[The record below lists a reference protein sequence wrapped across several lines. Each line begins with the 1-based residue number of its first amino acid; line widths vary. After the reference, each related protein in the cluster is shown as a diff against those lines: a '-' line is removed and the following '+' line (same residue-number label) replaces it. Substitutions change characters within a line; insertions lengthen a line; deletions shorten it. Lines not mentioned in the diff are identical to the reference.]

1 MSREELEKLT
11 ATKLRELAHEY
22 PEIEGAHALK
32 KEELI
37 VAILKA
43 RGEPIKV
50 VKKKPTQIHEIK
62 KHVKEMK
69 AEKEKLQEEKAQD
82 RKKISQLRRRIK
94 KLKRQSRIMAGV
106 KAAKAKASKEE
117 KAS

>member
-11 ATKLRELAHEY
+11 ATKLREIAHEY
-22 PEIEGAHALK
+22 PDIQGAHAMK

-37 VAILKA
+37 VAILTA

-50 VKKKPTQIHEIK
+50 AKKKPAQIHEIK

-69 AEKEKLQEEKAQD
+69 AEKEKLREGKAQD
-82 RKKISQLRRRIK
+82 RKKLSQLRRRIK
-94 KLKRQSRIMAGV
+94 RLKRQTRIMAGV
-106 KAAKAKASKEE
+106 KAAKAKEVKEE
-117 KAS
+117 KAP

>member
-50 VKKKPTQIHEIK
+50 AKKKPAQIHEIK
-62 KHVKEMK
+62 KHVRALKT
-69 AEKEKLQEEKAQD
+69 EKQKLREEQAQD
-82 RKKISQLRRRIK
+82 RKKLTQLRRKIK
-94 KLKRQSRIMAGV
+94 RLKRQTRLMAGV
-106 KAAKAKASKEE
+106 KAAKVKEVKEE

>member
-11 ATKLRELAHEY
+11 ATKLREMAHEY
-22 PEIEGAHALK
+22 SDIQGAHALK

-50 VKKKPTQIHEIK
+50 AKKKPTQIHEIK
-62 KHVKEMK
+62 KHVRELK
-69 AEKEKLQEEKAQD
+69 AEKQKLLEAKDLKKLGQIRKQIKKFKRQTRLLAGQKAEKAE
-82 RKKISQLRRRIK
+82 
-94 KLKRQSRIMAGV
+94 
-106 KAAKAKASKEE
+106 KAKQEAAS
-117 KAS
+117 

>member
-11 ATKLRELAHEY
+11 ATKLREVAHEY
-22 PEIEGAHALK
+22 PEIQGAHAMK

-37 VAILKA
+37 VAILTA
-43 RGEPIKV
+43 RGEPVKV
-50 VKKKPTQIHEIK
+50 AKKKPTQIHEIK

-69 AEKEKLQEEKAQD
+69 AEKRKLQEEKAQN
-82 RKKISQLRRRIK
+82 RKKISQLRRKIK
-94 KLKRQSRIMAGV
+94 RLKRQSRIMAGV
-106 KAAKAKASKEE
+106 KAAKAKEVKEE

>member
-50 VKKKPTQIHEIK
+50 VKKKPAQIHEIK
-62 KHVKEMK
+62 KHVKELK
-69 AEKEKLQEEKAQD
+69 AEKEKLREEKAQT

-94 KLKRQSRIMAGV
+94 RLKRQSRIMAGV
-106 KAAKAKASKEE
+106 KAAKAKEVKEE